1 MTSYVRTDVHAKQAG
16 LERVQRATDNLGTY
30 RARNTGDLPIAHSP
44 LLDLVLLLGSSTHRV
59 VTAFNQARANWVE
72 GRRRAKEEEHTYNS
86 ALRDARRIAALSRA
100 MNGVAVDNARRY
112 D

>member
-1 MTSYVRTDVHAKQAG
+1 MTSYVRTDAHATHAG

-44 LLDLVLLLGSSTHRV
+44 LLDLFLLLGSSTHRV